1 MDVYGYVI
9 NGIDPDPI
17 KHPED
22 SDLFSNPVE
31 GTEHIDPKTGL
42 MDWEMGPAV
51 DQELNELTRHLS
63 YHYRLDD
70 ASRRSDVN
78 RLLHLVLEAK
88 PPSGSTR
95 ALDGWW
101 AGFLSANFLRGWF
114 LDESSRAQIREI

>member
-9 NGIDPDPI
+9 NGMDPDPI

-51 DQELNELTRHLS
+51 DQELPTIIGDAISGKPAAAKRLHVDDLRTLSPKERCERIIRVLTKR
-63 YHYRLDD
+63 Y
-70 ASRRSDVN
+70 
-78 RLLHLVLEAK
+78 K
-88 PPSGSTR
+88 TR
-95 ALDGWW
+95 AEREV
-101 AGFLSANFLRGWF
+101 AKETAN
-114 LDESSRAQIREI
+114 Q